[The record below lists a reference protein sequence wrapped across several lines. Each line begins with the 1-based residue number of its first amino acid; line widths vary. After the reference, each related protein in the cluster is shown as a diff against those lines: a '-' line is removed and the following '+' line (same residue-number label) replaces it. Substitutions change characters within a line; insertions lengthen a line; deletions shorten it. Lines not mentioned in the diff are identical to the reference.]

1 MRVHRRVQTCS
12 NSPNERGLDSCLPP
26 ITTYHDNSF
35 HYNTKSTMGVM
46 EKIKEIEAE
55 MARTQKNKATNYHL
69 GTLKAKLAKLR
80 NDLLIEQGGGGGGGP
95 SEGFDVARLG
105 DARVALIGFPSVGK
119 STLQGS
125 LTGTESEA
133 AAYEFTTLTCIP
145 GTMHYKGSKVQVL
158 DLPGIIEGAAH
169 GKGRGREVIAC
180 ARNADAILIVLDAGK
195 EGLNRHREILEN
207 ELETVGIRLNQRP
220 PDVTFKK
227 KTTGGVRFSSTVPLT
242 KLGPEPEKLATQ
254 IMREY
259 RITSADLLAR
269 EDITVDQLVDVI
281 VGNRVYKPCCYF
293 YNKIDTITIEEVD
306 QLARMPHSLVGSV
319 AKGYNVGAPDEDDPL
334 KAMIWKYL
342 GLTRVYTKRKG
353 QHPDLTDPVVLSAIR
368 KGTSVKSLCQNVS
381 TQMLRDFNFALV
393 WGKSAKH
400 SPQRCGINHDLQDE
414 DVVQIVT
421 KTNAQQRQSK
431 NYQAIVQ
438 GVSDKYHKKKFD
450 AKKKKQSK
458 LRG

>member
-1 MRVHRRVQTCS
+1 
-12 NSPNERGLDSCLPP
+12 
-26 ITTYHDNSF
+26 
-35 HYNTKSTMGVM
+35 MGVM

-80 NDLLIEQGGGGGGGP
+80 NELLIEQGGGGGGGP

-119 STLQGS
+119 STLQCS

-207 ELETVGIRLNQRP
+207 ELETVGIRLNETP

-227 KTTGGVRFSSTVPLT
+227 KATGGVRFASTVPLT

-319 AKGYNVGAPDEDDPL
+319 AKKYNVGGPLEDDPL

-342 GLTRVYTKRKG
+342 GLTRIYTKRKG
-353 QHPDLTDPVVLSAIR
+353 QQPDLAEPVVLSAIR
-368 KGTSVKSLCQNVS
+368 KGTTVRSLCHNVS

-400 SPQRCGINHDLQDE
+400 SPQRCGVNHELADE

-421 KTNAQQRQSK
+421 KTNAQQRQDK
-431 NYQAIVQ
+431 NYQAMVQ
-438 GVSDKYHKKKFD
+438 GFSDKYHKKKFD
-450 AKKKKQSK
+450 AKKKKQGK
-458 LRG
+458 LRR

>member
-1 MRVHRRVQTCS
+1 
-12 NSPNERGLDSCLPP
+12 
-26 ITTYHDNSF
+26 
-35 HYNTKSTMGVM
+35 MGAM

-80 NDLLIEQGGGGGGGP
+80 NELLIEGGGGGGGS

-119 STLQGS
+119 STLQCK

-169 GKGRGREVIAC
+169 GKGRGKEVIAC
-180 ARNADAILIVLDAGK
+180 ARSADAILIVLDAGK
-195 EGLNRHREILEN
+195 EGLNRHREILEK
-207 ELETVGIRLNQRP
+207 ELQTVGIRLNERP
-220 PDVTFKK
+220 PDVTFTKK
-227 KTTGGVRFSSTVPLT
+227 AGGGVRFSSTVPLT
-242 KLGPEPEKLATQ
+242 KLGPDPQKLATS

-269 EDITVDQLVDVI
+269 EDISVDQLVDVI

-306 QLARMPHSLVGSV
+306 QLARMPYSLVGSV
-319 AKGYNVGAPDEDDPL
+319 MKKYNVAEPLEDDPL
-334 KAMIWKYL
+334 KAMIWEYL

-353 QHPDLTDPVVLSAIR
+353 QPPDLQEPVVLSAIR
-368 KGTSVKSLCQNVS
+368 KGITVKALCQNVS
-381 TQMLRDFNFALV
+381 TQMLRDFNFAMV

-400 SPQRCGINHDLQDE
+400 SPQRCGVNHSLRDE

-421 KTNAQQRQSK
+421 KTNAQQRQGK
-431 NYQAIVQ
+431 NYQAQVQ
-438 GVSDKYHKKKFD
+438 GFADKYHKKKFD
-450 AKKKKQSK
+450 AKKKKQGK
-458 LRG
+458 LQR